1 MARSAAWTYVRPVSF
16 DTFVHW
22 TQSVLGILTS
32 IVTLIA
38 GVFGLFK
45 VWPVKRAGTERR
57 TIGFRPLIALILIL
71 IGLLILIVWLFSPR
85 VAITEPADGGTVD
98 VILHDDTGSAEFR
111 VSGTAT
117 RLTSNSKRRIYLLVH
132 PDEPPAP
139 GWWIQPAVSLDSTGW
154 TGVAWIGT
162 RGWEARTGQRLWLQ
176 AVVAARRD
184 PLPTG
189 NDGVPW
195 VGDPQELQ
203 PATTSKVVHATI
215 RSVSRP

>member
-1 MARSAAWTYVRPVSF
+1 VSF

-32 IVTLIA
+32 VVTLIS
-38 GVFGLFK
+38 GVLGLIK
-45 VWPVKRAGTERR
+45 VLPVRQGNTVRR
-57 TIGFRPLIALILIL
+57 KISFRLLIALILFL
-71 IGLLILIVWLFSPR
+71 IGLFILIVWLFSPR

-98 VILHDDTGSAEFR
+98 VILHDDTGSSEFR
-111 VSGTAT
+111 VRGTAT

-139 GWWIQPAVSLDSTGW
+139 GWWIQPAVALDSTGIW

-162 RGWEARTGQRLWLQ
+162 HGFEAKPGQRLWLQ
-176 AVVAARRD
+176 AVVGARRD

-189 NDGVPW
+189 NDGVAR
-195 VGDPQELQ
+195 VDDPEELQ

-215 RSVSRP
+215 RSVSRR